1 MLEARFPEP
10 LKEASPAAHTLNSLL
25 EIYKL
30 KLKHQSS
37 HYLCSD
43 WGASLLQRNCYHH
56 TIEVFSYKTIRLR
69 EKEKQVKINCVIV
82 IQHRS
87 DIWYRIFLKLP
98 PFFIK
103 WLECFLKKK
112 KVFPNFCNSCMH
124 KVKLVLYIYSKT
136 LCTLQHSTTTKP
148 FSDII

>member
-69 EKEKQVKINCVIV
+69 EKEKQVKINCNCNTAPFRHLVSHILKAT
-82 IQHRS
+82 S
-87 DIWYRIFLKLP
+87 IFYQMAGV
-98 PFFIK
+98 
-103 WLECFLKKK
+103 FLKKK